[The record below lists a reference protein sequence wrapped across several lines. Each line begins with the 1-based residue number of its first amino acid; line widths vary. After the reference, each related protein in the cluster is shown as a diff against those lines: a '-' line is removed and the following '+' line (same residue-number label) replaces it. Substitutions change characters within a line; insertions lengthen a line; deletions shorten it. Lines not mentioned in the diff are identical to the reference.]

1 METPRL
7 TLITGG
13 ARSGK
18 SSHAIALATA
28 YPGSRR
34 FFLAS
39 AEPSDDEMRARIER
53 HRNDR
58 PAGFVTI
65 EEPVALCEALESLE
79 GRADVVV
86 LDCLT
91 LWVSNLM
98 TRGLDDPAIIAE
110 ADRLVAALSRV
121 SFGAAVVTGE
131 VGAGIVPVNPAAR
144 RFRDLL
150 GWINQKVARA
160 SDRVI
165 LMAAGYPMV
174 VK

>member
-1 METPRL
+1 MATPRL

-18 SSHAIALATA
+18 SAHAIALASA

-34 FFLAS
+34 HFLAT
-39 AEPSDDEMRARIER
+39 AEPSDNEMRVRIER
-53 HRNDR
+53 HRADR

-65 EEPVALCEALESLE
+65 EEPLALATALESLE
-79 GRADVVV
+79 GRTDVVV

-91 LWVSNLM
+91 LWVANLM
-98 TRGLDDPAIIAE
+98 AQDRDDSAIIAE
-110 ADRLVAALSRV
+110 AERLVAALTRV
-121 SFGAAVVTGE
+121 SFGAMVVTGE
-131 VGAGIVPVNPAAR
+131 VGAGIVPANPAAR

-150 GWINQKVARA
+150 GWTNQKVARV
-160 SDRVI
+160 SDRVL
-165 LMAAGYPMV
+165 LMAAGYPLI

>member
-18 SSHAIALATA
+18 SSHALTIATA
-28 YPGSRR
+28 YPGNRR
-34 FFLAS
+34 YFIAS
-39 AEPSDDEMRARIER
+39 AEPSDDEMHTRIER
-53 HRNDR
+53 HRADR
-58 PAGFVTI
+58 SAGFVTI
-65 EEPVALCEALESLE
+65 EEPVALARVIASLD
-79 GRADVVV
+79 GRADVLV

-91 LWVSNLM
+91 LWVANLM
-98 TRGLDDPAIIAE
+98 ARDRDDLAVMAE
-110 ADRLVAALSRV
+110 ADGLIGALTRV
-121 SFGAAVVTGE
+121 TFGAVVVTGE
-131 VGAGIVPVNPAAR
+131 VGAGIVPMNPAAR

-160 SDRVI
+160 SDRVL
-165 LMAAGYPMV
+165 LMTAGYPLI

>member
-18 SSHAIALATA
+18 SSHAIAIATA

-34 FFLAS
+34 YFLAT
-39 AEPSDDEMRARIER
+39 AEAADDEMRQRIER
-53 HRNDR
+53 HRADR

-65 EEPVALCEALESLE
+65 EEPVALGTAIAALA
-79 GRADVVV
+79 GRADVIV

-91 LWVSNLM
+91 LWVANLM
-98 TRGLDDPAIIAE
+98 GRDRNDAAILAE
-110 ADRLVAALSRV
+110 AERLVAALTRV
-121 SFGAAVVTGE
+121 SFGAVVVTGE
-131 VGAGIVPVNPAAR
+131 VGAGIVPANPAAR

-150 GWINQKVARA
+150 GWVNQMVARA
-160 SDRVI
+160 SDRVL
-165 LMAAGYPMV
+165 LMAAGYPLT

>member
-18 SSHAIALATA
+18 SAHAIAIATA

-34 FFLAS
+34 CFLAS
-39 AEPSDDEMRARIER
+39 AEASDEEMRARIER
-53 HRNDR
+53 HRADR
-58 PAGFVTI
+58 PAGFVTV
-65 EEPVALCEALESLE
+65 EEPVALATALASLE
-79 GRADVVV
+79 GRTDVVV
-86 LDCLT
+86 VDCLT
-91 LWVSNLM
+91 LWVANLIA
-98 TRGLDDPAIIAE
+98 RERDDPAIMAE
-110 ADRLVAALSRV
+110 AERLAAVLTQV

-131 VGAGIVPVNPAAR
+131 VGAGIVPINPMAR

-150 GWINQKVARA
+150 GWVNQKVARA

-165 LMAAGYPMV
+165 LMAAGYPII

>member
-1 METPRL
+1 MDVPRL

-18 SSHAIALATA
+18 SSHALALATA
-28 YPGSRR
+28 YPGERR

-53 HRNDR
+53 HRADR

-65 EEPVALCEALESLE
+65 EEPIALAAALEGLA
-79 GRADVVV
+79 GRADFVV

-91 LWVSNLM
+91 LWVANLM
-98 TRGLDDPAIIAE
+98 ARGDDDPAILAE
-110 ADRLVAALSRV
+110 AERLVVVLGSV
-121 SFGAAVVTGE
+121 GFGAAIVTGE
-131 VGAGIVPVNPAAR
+131 VGAGIVPINPTAR

-165 LMAAGYPMV
+165 LMAAGYPLV